1 MARRTIQEIN
11 AGSMADIAFLLLIF
25 FLVSTTMDTD
35 SGIVRKL
42 PPMPEKEQQEDQV
55 DVKERNI
62 FVVLVNRNNQLLVE
76 GELMDIKDL
85 RDAAKE
91 FILNPYDDPD
101 LPAKEWIDVE
111 FFGQVEVTKKHV
123 ISLQNDRGTSYE
135 MYIAVQNELAAA
147 YNDLR
152 EDLAERKFGVKYSD
166 LKGQDNEAKRDAIEE
181 IYPMKISEA
190 EPKNVGG

>member
-42 PPMPEKEQQEDQV
+42 PPMPEKEEQEDQV

-85 RDAAKE
+85 RNAAKE
-91 FILNPYDDPD
+91 FILNTYDDPN
-101 LPAKEWIDVE
+101 LPTKEWIEVE

-123 ISLQNDRGTSYE
+123 ISLQNDRGTSYG
-135 MYIAVQNELAAA
+135 MYIAVQNELAGA

-152 EDLAERKFGVKYSD
+152 NELSERKFGVKYID
-166 LKGQDNEAKRDAIEE
+166 LDDVEDKEKKDAIEE

>member
-1 MARRTIQEIN
+1 MARRNIQEIN

-42 PPMPEKEQQEDQV
+42 PPMPEKEKQEDQV

-76 GELMDIKDL
+76 GELMHIQDL
-85 RDAAKE
+85 RSSAKE
-91 FILNPYDDPD
+91 FILNTNDDPN
-101 LPAKEWIDVE
+101 LPAKEWIEVPI
-111 FFGQVEVTKKHV
+111 FGQVEVTKKHV
-123 ISLQNDRGTSYE
+123 ISLQNDRGTSYG

-147 YNDLR
+147 YNELR
-152 EDLAERKFGVKYSD
+152 DELSMRKFGVKYSE
-166 LKGQDNEAKRDAIEE
+166 LKGEENKERRDAIEDV
-181 IYPMKISEA
+181 YPMKISEA

>member
-1 MARRTIQEIN
+1 
-11 AGSMADIAFLLLIF
+11 MADIAFLLLIF

-42 PPMPEKEQQEDQV
+42 PPMPTEETPPDETTV
-55 DVKERNI
+55 RERNI

-76 GELMDIKDL
+76 GEIMSIKDL
-85 RDAAKE
+85 KKSAKE
-91 FILNPYDDPD
+91 FISNPYDDPA
-101 LPAKEWIDVE
+101 LPAKEIVHTK
-111 FFGQVEVTKKHV
+111 FFGPIEVTTKHV

-152 EDLAERKFGVKYSD
+152 NEQSRRYFGVDFND
-166 LKGQDNEAKRDAIEE
+166 LDQERQDAIEE

>member
-1 MARRTIQEIN
+1 
-11 AGSMADIAFLLLIF
+11 MADIAFLLLIF

-42 PPMPEKEQQEDQV
+42 PPMPEKEKQEEQV

-85 RDAAKE
+85 RNAAKE
-91 FILNPYDDPD
+91 FIVNPYNDPN

-111 FFGQVEVTKKHV
+111 FFGPVEVTKKHV

-147 YNDLR
+147 YNELR
-152 EDLAERKFGVKYSD
+152 DELSERKFGVKYSD
-166 LKGQDNEAKRDAIEE
+166 LKGKEDEAKRNAIEE

>member
-1 MARRTIQEIN
+1 MARRSVQEIN

-42 PPMPEKEQQEDQV
+42 PPMPEKEKQEDQV

-85 RDAAKE
+85 RIAAKE
-91 FILNPYDDPD
+91 FVLNTYDDPN
-101 LPAKEWIDVE
+101 LPAKEWIEVPI
-111 FFGQVEVTKKHV
+111 FGQVEVTKKHV
-123 ISLQNDRGTSYE
+123 ISLQNDRGTSYG

-147 YNDLR
+147 YNELR
-152 EDLAERKFGVKYSD
+152 DELSMRKFGMKYSE
-166 LKGQDNEAKRDAIEE
+166 LKGEENEERRDAIEE
-181 IYPMKISEA
+181 VYPMKISEA

>member
-1 MARRTIQEIN
+1 
-11 AGSMADIAFLLLIF
+11 MADIAFLLLIF

-42 PPMPEKEQQEDQV
+42 PPMPEKDKQEEQV

-85 RDAAKE
+85 REAAKE
-91 FILNPYDDPD
+91 FILNPYDDPN
-101 LPAKEWIDVE
+101 LPAKEIIEVPI
-111 FFGQVEVTKKHV
+111 FGAVEVTKKHV

-135 MYIAVQNELAAA
+135 MYIAVQNELAGA

-152 EDLAERKFGVKYSD
+152 DQLSMKKFGVKYSD
-166 LKGQDNEAKRDAIEE
+166 LKGPENEERRNAIEE
-181 IYPMKISEA
+181 VYPMKISEA

>member
-42 PPMPEKEQQEDQV
+42 PPMPEKEKQEEQV

-85 RDAAKE
+85 RNAAKE
-91 FILNPYDDPD
+91 FIVNPYNDPN

-111 FFGQVEVTKKHV
+111 FFGPVEVTKKHV

-147 YNDLR
+147 YNELR
-152 EDLAERKFGVKYSD
+152 DELSERKFGVKYSD
-166 LKGQDNEAKRDAIEE
+166 LKGKEDEAKRNAIEE